1 MLTRALITTKPWH
14 IVLVLLL
21 LCGGISQIA
30 SGLYIYAK
38 AELAQWLLDSAWQRT
53 LSGEAS
59 VKPWQWADT
68 WPVARL
74 YLPDSET
81 GLMVL
86 SGSSPRNLAFG
97 PGYMQASSYPGTVGN
112 TVIVG
117 HRDTH
122 FRALELLSVGQ
133 RLTIEADDGTI
144 TDYRITDVVIADESQ
159 TALLRSGDDYLL
171 TLITCY
177 PFDALMPGGPLRFV
191 VRAERAS

>member
-53 LSGEAS
+53 LSGEAR

-97 PGYMQASSYPGTVGN
+97 PGYMQASSYPGTRGN